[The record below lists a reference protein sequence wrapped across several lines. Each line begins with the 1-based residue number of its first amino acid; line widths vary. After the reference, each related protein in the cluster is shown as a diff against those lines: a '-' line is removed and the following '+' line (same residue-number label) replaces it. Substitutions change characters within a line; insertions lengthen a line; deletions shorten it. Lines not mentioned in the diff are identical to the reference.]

1 MGHIISKP
9 IFYSLLGLASGGV
22 IGVGSCVET
31 GTVGDLQLGV
41 VEARVA
47 RHDSSRRVFE
57 ADRGGIL
64 EFVVDELGAVGL
76 RDLNALETADD
87 GVVLEEVV
95 LGPSRVRH
103 IGRVGSKVRVGVVP
117 EQGRR
122 YQQAVVGSPN
132 YRRLHSIFCLRV
144 HRTSQLLA

>member
-1 MGHIISKP
+1 MGHIISRP

-47 RHDSSRRVFE
+47 RHDSSRSVFE

-76 RDLNALETADD
+76 LDLDALETADD
-87 GVVLEEVV
+87 GVVLEDVV
-95 LGPSRVRH
+95 LGPSRIYHV
-103 IGRVGSKVRVGVVP
+103 GRV
-117 EQGRR
+117 
-122 YQQAVVGSPN
+122 
-132 YRRLHSIFCLRV
+132 
-144 HRTSQLLA
+144 